1 MKTNPNSVTMKK
13 TMILVIGMVILIS
26 CKDKLNPIGKWD
38 DNIKLSTK
46 SVELTAQAD
55 SVTITTEGDWW
66 WVDGISFQDST
77 YSYYNREDIN
87 LESDAY
93 SIKEDAFT
101 VERRDKNTLFVR
113 LNENNTGTERT
124 MLIGLEAGDYFD
136 HVSIQQAAN

>member
-1 MKTNPNSVTMKK
+1 MTMKK
-13 TMILVIGMVILIS
+13 AMVLVFGIFILIS
-26 CKDKLNPIGKWD
+26 CKDNENPIGKWD
-38 DNIKLSTK
+38 DVIKLSTK
-46 SVELTAQAD
+46 SVELTARAD
-55 SVTITTEGDWW
+55 SVTITTRGDWW

-93 SIKEDAFT
+93 SINEDAFT

-113 LNENNTGTERT
+113 LKENNTGAERT

-136 HVSIQQAAN
+136 HVSIKQAAN

>member
-1 MKTNPNSVTMKK
+1 MMKK
-13 TMILVIGMVILIS
+13 TMFLVIGIFILSS
-26 CKDKLNPIGKWD
+26 CKDNENPIGKWD
-38 DNIKLSTK
+38 DIIKLSTK

-55 SVTITTEGDWW
+55 SVTINTQGDWW

-77 YSYYNREDIN
+77 YSYYNRTDIN

-93 SIKEDAFT
+93 TITEDDFT

-113 LNENNTGTERT
+113 LKENNTGAERT

-136 HVSIQQAAN
+136 HVNIQQAGN